1 MAEETQ
7 KDNGE
12 VSEPSPQEAVSQ
24 LRELFTT
31 LVPPETL
38 ELRDAFGNTHLVRA
52 TIPARSQIKV
62 MQQLDS
68 IWGIDT
74 SEITMS
80 EGMGGIGGISN
91 LIIKL
96 CSNEVLFESICG
108 AFEYAH
114 PRAFKDAQKSAI
126 ACGVDAEDTK
136 HVADLFPVEEIV
148 AGLIPFFIRLA
159 SRAVNLMNQVTS
171 QPEQEATT

>member
-7 KDNGE
+7 KDNEE
-12 VSEPSPQEAVSQ
+12 VPESSPQEAVSQ
-24 LRELFTT
+24 LRELFST

-38 ELRDAFGNTHLVRA
+38 EIRDAFGNTHLVRSA
-52 TIPARSQIKV
+52 IPARSQIKV
-62 MQQLDS
+62 MQQLDA

-74 SEITMS
+74 SDITMT
-80 EGMGGIGGISN
+80 EGIGGIGGISN

-126 ACGVDAEDTK
+126 ACGIEEEDAD

-148 AGLIPFFIRLA
+148 AGLVPFFIRLA

-171 QPEQEATT
+171 QPEQVATT